1 MSFIK
6 FHADQLFDGY
16 RFRKQDEV
24 LVTDEKGKVYGII
37 PLADAGEDIRK
48 VEGILCPGFVNAH
61 CHLELSF
68 LKGVIPTH
76 TGLVGFVSQVMQHRN
91 AASEII
97 EQSIIDAE
105 AEMIANGIVAVGDIC
120 NTPNTIAQKQKGRV
134 RYQNFIEVAGFVP
147 GAAESRFNAIKE
159 IAEQFYIYFPN
170 NTSIVPHA
178 PYSVSLPLLD
188 KIKEHSRNKIF
199 SIHNQES
206 VQETLFFKEQTGDF
220 LSLYNNLG
228 VDLSFFKNTYKSS
241 VEYYIGKIAKEMNAL
256 FVHNTFTS
264 KEDIDNIVNQINN
277 PYFCLCPAANLYI
290 ENSLTNINLFRS
302 VNDGNNIVVGT
313 DSLASNNSLNILGEL
328 SIIQQHFPVIEV
340 EELLKWATIN
350 GARALTLEKSL
361 GSFEINKQPG
371 VLQIFSKKNLGNNL
385 VNSTIKVFL

>member
-76 TGLVGFVSQVMQHRN
+76 TGLVSFVSQVMQHRN

-147 GAAESRFNAIKE
+147 GAAESRFKAIKE

-206 VQETLFFKEQTGDF
+206 AQETLFFKEQTGDF

-290 ENSLTNINLFRS
+290 ENSLPNINLFRS

>member
-1 MSFIK
+1 VSFIK

-24 LVTDEKGKVYGII
+24 LVTDEKGKIYGII

-91 AASEII
+91 ANSEII

-206 VQETLFFKEQTGDF
+206 AQETLFFKEQTGDF

-290 ENSLTNINLFRS
+290 ENSLPNINLFRS

>member
-1 MSFIK
+1 VSFIK

-16 RFRKQDEV
+16 RFRNQDEV
-24 LVTDEKGKVYGII
+24 LVTDEKGKVFGII

-61 CHLELSF
+61 CHLELSY
-68 LKGVIPTH
+68 LKAVIPTH

-91 AASEII
+91 AASAII

-105 AEMIANGIVAVGDIC
+105 SEMIANGIVAVGDIC
-120 NTPNTIAQKQKGRV
+120 NTPNTIAQKQKGRIK
-134 RYQNFIEVAGFVP
+134 YQNFIEVAGFVP
-147 GAAESRFNAIKE
+147 GAADSRFNAIKE
-159 IAEQFYIYFPN
+159 IAELFYTYFPN

-206 VQETLFFKEQTGDF
+206 TQETLFFKEKTGDF

-241 VEYYIGKIAKEMNAL
+241 VDYYIDRIAKQMNAL
-256 FVHNTFTS
+256 FVHNTFTA
-264 KEDIDNIVNQINN
+264 KEDIDNIVNQIKN

-290 ENSLTNINLFRS
+290 ENSLPNINLFRT

-313 DSLASNNSLNILGEL
+313 DSLASNHSLNILVEL
-328 SIIQQHFPVIEV
+328 SIIQQHFPAIELG
-340 EELLKWATIN
+340 ELLKWATIN
-350 GARALTLEKSL
+350 GAKALTLDKSL

-371 VLQIFSKKNLGNNL
+371 IIQIINKKYLSKNLD
-385 VNSTIKVFL
+385 NSTIEVFL

>member
-24 LVTDEKGKVYGII
+24 LVTDEKGKVFGII
-37 PLADAGEDIRK
+37 PLADAGEDIKK

-97 EQSIIDAE
+97 EQAIVDAE

-120 NTPNTIAQKQKGRV
+120 NTPHTISQKQKSNIK
-134 RYQNFIEVAGFVP
+134 YQNFIEVAGFVP
-147 GAAESRFNAIKE
+147 GAAENRFNAIKE
-159 IAEQFYIYFPN
+159 IAEQFYTHFPN

-199 SIHNQES
+199 SIHNQET
-206 VQETLFFKEQTGDF
+206 VQETLFFREKTGYF
-220 LSLYNNLG
+220 LYLYDSLG
-228 VDLSFFKNTYKSS
+228 VNLSFFDKKYKSS
-241 VEYYIGKIAKEMNAL
+241 VDYYIDRIDKEMNAL
-256 FVHNTFTS
+256 FVHNTFTT
-264 KEDIDNIVNQINN
+264 KEDIDNIIQQLSN

-290 ENSLTNINLFRS
+290 ENSLPDINLFRS
-302 VNDGNNIVVGT
+302 VNNGNNIVVGT
-313 DSLASNNSLNILGEL
+313 DSLASNHSLSILEEL
-328 SIIQQHFPVIEV
+328 SIIQEHHPTIELA
-340 EELLKWATIN
+340 ELLKWATIN
-350 GARALTLEKSL
+350 GARALTLDKSL

-371 VLQIFSKKNLGNNL
+371 VIQIINKKYLVNNL
-385 VNSTIKVFL
+385 VNSTIEVFL

>member
-24 LVTDEKGKVYGII
+24 LVTDEKGKIYGII

-91 AASEII
+91 ANSEII

-206 VQETLFFKEQTGDF
+206 AQETLFFKEQTGDF

-290 ENSLTNINLFRS
+290 ENSLPNINLFRS

>member
-256 FVHNTFTS
+256 FVHNTFTA

-290 ENSLTNINLFRS
+290 ENSLPNINLFRS

>member
-91 AASEII
+91 ANSEII

-290 ENSLTNINLFRS
+290 ENSLPNINLFRS

>member
-1 MSFIK
+1 VSFIK

-256 FVHNTFTS
+256 FVHNTFTA
-264 KEDIDNIVNQINN
+264 KEDIDYIVNQINN

-290 ENSLTNINLFRS
+290 ENSLPNINLFRS

>member
-256 FVHNTFTS
+256 FVHNTFTA
-264 KEDIDNIVNQINN
+264 KEDIDYIVNQINN

-290 ENSLTNINLFRS
+290 ENSLPNINLFRS

>member
-1 MSFIK
+1 VSFIK

-24 LVTDEKGKVYGII
+24 LVTDEKGKIYGII

-91 AASEII
+91 ANSEII

-206 VQETLFFKEQTGDF
+206 AQETLFFKEQTGDF

-256 FVHNTFTS
+256 FVHNTFTA
-264 KEDIDNIVNQINN
+264 KEDIDYIVNQINN

-290 ENSLTNINLFRS
+290 ENSLPNINLFRS

>member
-206 VQETLFFKEQTGDF
+206 AQETLFFKEQTGDF

>member
-1 MSFIK
+1 M
-6 FHADQLFDGY
+6 
-16 RFRKQDEV
+16 
-24 LVTDEKGKVYGII
+24 
-37 PLADAGEDIRK
+37 
-48 VEGILCPGFVNAH
+48 
-61 CHLELSF
+61 
-68 LKGVIPTH
+68 
-76 TGLVGFVSQVMQHRN
+76 
-91 AASEII
+91 
-97 EQSIIDAE
+97 
-105 AEMIANGIVAVGDIC
+105 
-120 NTPNTIAQKQKGRV
+120 
-134 RYQNFIEVAGFVP
+134 
-147 GAAESRFNAIKE
+147 
-159 IAEQFYIYFPN
+159 
-170 NTSIVPHA
+170 
-178 PYSVSLPLLD
+178 D
-188 KIKEHSRNKIF
+188 KIKEHFRNKIF

>member
-1 MSFIK
+1 VSFIK

-256 FVHNTFTS
+256 FVHNTFTA

-290 ENSLTNINLFRS
+290 ENSLPNINLFRS

>member
-24 LVTDEKGKVYGII
+24 LVTDEKGKIYGII

-91 AASEII
+91 ANSEII

-206 VQETLFFKEQTGDF
+206 AQETLFFKEQTGDF

-256 FVHNTFTS
+256 FVHNTFTA
-264 KEDIDNIVNQINN
+264 KEDIDYIVNQINN

-290 ENSLTNINLFRS
+290 ENSLPNINLFRS

>member
-76 TGLVGFVSQVMQHRN
+76 TGLVSFVSQVMQHRN

-147 GAAESRFNAIKE
+147 GAAESRFKAIKE

-206 VQETLFFKEQTGDF
+206 AQETLFFKEQTGDF

-302 VNDGNNIVVGT
+302 VNDGNNIVVGP

>member
-290 ENSLTNINLFRS
+290 ENSLPNINLFRS

>member
-1 MSFIK
+1 VSFIK

-76 TGLVGFVSQVMQHRN
+76 TGLVSFVSQVMQHRN

-147 GAAESRFNAIKE
+147 GAAESRFKAIKE

-206 VQETLFFKEQTGDF
+206 AQETLFFKEQTGDF

-290 ENSLTNINLFRS
+290 ENSLPNINLFRS